1 MTGEDEHRPW
11 SPFAVG
17 GEAYR
22 RSSEPRR
29 AVVEQFEI
37 FVGFLAFWALFLFIV
52 TVWLEVTGQPALG
65 WALGLAAVLA
75 AMAILWAVRRR
86 VLRGHKNEPEP

>member
-1 MTGEDEHRPW
+1 MTGDARRRPW
-11 SPFAVG
+11 DPFSVG

-22 RSSEPRR
+22 LSSGPRR

-37 FVGFLAFWALFLFIV
+37 FVGFLGFWALVLFVV
-52 TVWLEVTGQPALG
+52 TVWLEMTGQSALW

-75 AMAILWAVRRR
+75 AMGGLWAVRRR
-86 VLRGHKNEPEP
+86 VLRRHTDDAEQ